1 MRAFHVCAGLAL
13 IVALG
18 YIGVSWAAA
27 GVGLCL
33 FAAIALVLV
42 CRSSAPV
49 TRHSGTGLPYDTGRH
64 CRLQNDRPPVMVV
77 GKGPVAGDRQPR
89 D

>member
-18 YIGVSWAAA
+18 YVGVSWAAA

-42 CRSSAPV
+42 CRSSAPM
-49 TRHSGTGLPYDTGRH
+49 RRRSGAGLSHDTSRH
-64 CRLQNDRPPVMVV
+64 CRLQNDRPTAMAV
-77 GKGPVAGDRQPR
+77 GKGPVAGGRQPR

>member
-27 GVGLCL
+27 GVGLCMV
-33 FAAIALVLV
+33 AAIAVVLV
-42 CRSSAPV
+42 CRSSAPIS
-49 TRHSGTGLPYDTGRH
+49 RGSAGAGR
-64 CRLQNDRPPVMVV
+64 RMRAP
-77 GKGPVAGDRQPR
+77 
-89 D
+89 

>member
-18 YIGVSWAAA
+18 YIGVSRAAA
-27 GVGLCL
+27 RGGLCL

-42 CRSSAPV
+42 CRSSA
-49 TRHSGTGLPYDTGRH
+49 R
-64 CRLQNDRPPVMVV
+64 
-77 GKGPVAGDRQPR
+77 
-89 D
+89 

>member
-1 MRAFHVCAGLAL
+1 MRAFHMCAGLAL

-18 YIGVSWAAA
+18 YVGVPWAAA

-33 FAAIALVLV
+33 CAAIALVLV
-42 CRSSAPV
+42 CRSSAPM
-49 TRHSGTGLPYDTGRH
+49 RRRSGTELSHDTNRH
-64 CRLQNDRPPVMVV
+64 CRLQNDRPAVMAVET
-77 GKGPVAGDRQPR
+77 GPVPGNRQPR

>member
-33 FAAIALVLV
+33 FAAIVLVLV
-42 CRSSAPV
+42 CRSSAPMK
-49 TRHSGTGLPYDTGRH
+49 RRPDSGLSYDNH
-64 CRLQNDRPPVMVV
+64 LQNDRPAVLAV
-77 GKGPVAGDRQPR
+77 GKGPVAGNRQPR

>member
-1 MRAFHVCAGLAL
+1 MRAFHVFAGLAL

-33 FAAIALVLV
+33 FATIALVLV
-42 CRSSAPV
+42 CRSPNPMRRRS
-49 TRHSGTGLPYDTGRH
+49 
-64 CRLQNDRPPVMVV
+64 RP
-77 GKGPVAGDRQPR
+77 G
-89 D
+89 

>member
-1 MRAFHVCAGLAL
+1 MRAFQVAGLAL

-33 FAAIALVLV
+33 FATTAWVLV
-42 CRSSAPV
+42 WRASTSAKRRS
-49 TRHSGTGLPYDTGRH
+49 
-64 CRLQNDRPPVMVV
+64 RP
-77 GKGPVAGDRQPR
+77 G
-89 D
+89 

>member
-1 MRAFHVCAGLAL
+1 MSAFHVCAGLAL

-27 GVGLCL
+27 GVGLCMV
-33 FAAIALVLV
+33 AAIALVLV

-49 TRHSGTGLPYDTGRH
+49 RRA
-64 CRLQNDRPPVMVV
+64 
-77 GKGPVAGDRQPR
+77 AGSRQGNAR
-89 D
+89 R

>member
-27 GVGLCL
+27 AVGLCMV
-33 FAAIALVLV
+33 ATIALVLV
-42 CRSSAPV
+42 CRSSAP
-49 TRHSGTGLPYDTGRH
+49 TRRRSRTGWSR
-64 CRLQNDRPPVMVV
+64 
-77 GKGPVAGDRQPR
+77 
-89 D
+89 

>member
-18 YIGVSWAAA
+18 YVGVSWAVA

-33 FAAIALVLV
+33 FVAIALALV
-42 CRSSAPV
+42 CRSSTPM
-49 TRHSGTGLPYDTGRH
+49 RCRPCMGLSHQTSRQR
-64 CRLQNDRPPVMVV
+64 CLQNDRRAIIAV
-77 GKGPVAGDRQPR
+77 GKGPVGGNRQPG